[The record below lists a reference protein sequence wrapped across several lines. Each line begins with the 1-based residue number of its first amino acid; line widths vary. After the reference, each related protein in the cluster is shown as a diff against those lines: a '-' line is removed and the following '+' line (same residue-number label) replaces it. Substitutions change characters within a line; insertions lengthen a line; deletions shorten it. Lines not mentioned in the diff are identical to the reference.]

1 MEITKNLDIKKFA
14 QIVYEISM
22 MAEVGEKFFVR
33 DIFSKKLW
41 EKIDLSIRQ
50 EIGKKFDQI
59 LQDENYRNIE
69 KGDIITGA
77 HEYIKIR

>member
-33 DIFSKKLW
+33 DIFSKKQSYSYAFIAAVLQAS
-41 EKIDLSIRQ
+41 LSRSTYLNKSAGVIS
-50 EIGKKFDQI
+50 
-59 LQDENYRNIE
+59 
-69 KGDIITGA
+69 TPSW
-77 HEYIKIR
+77 

>member
-1 MEITKNLDIKKFA
+1 MEIAKNLDIKKFA

-22 MAEVGEKFFVR
+22 MTEVGEKFFVR

-69 KGDIITGA
+69 KGDIINGA

>member
-41 EKIDLSIRQ
+41 EKIDLSI
-50 EIGKKFDQI
+50 GKK
-59 LQDENYRNIE
+59 
-69 KGDIITGA
+69 
-77 HEYIKIR
+77 

>member
-1 MEITKNLDIKKFA
+1 MKIAKDLDIKKFA

-22 MAEVGEKFFVR
+22 MTEVGESFFVR

-69 KGDIITGA
+69 KGDIINGA